1 MLWIPGCT
9 RQGFGGEAGGTGMKA
24 PGEVDMYD
32 LLRAALRERPEYIIV
47 GEIRGQEAYVLFQ
60 AMATGHTTYSTF
72 HADSIQ
78 SLVHRLENKPIEI
91 PRVLIP
97 ALDGI
102 SIQIQTRIAWK
113 RVRRNKNIV
122 EIIGIGEVEMSDGN
136 IINEINTPWTDQ
148 RFGGVILPFEVKSG
162 TFQNWEVI
170 PAGVYVYDPLV
181 DTLELDL
188 QG

>member
-1 MLWIPGCT
+1 MLFVGGTASGKTTSLNACSLFLPWQHKIVSIEETRELNLPHPNWIPGCT

-47 GEIRGQEAYVLFQ
+47 GEIRGAEAYVLFQ

-102 SIQIQTRIAWK
+102 SIQIQTRIA
-113 RVRRNKNIV
+113 
-122 EIIGIGEVEMSDGN
+122 G
-136 IINEINTPWTDQ
+136 
-148 RFGGVILPFEVKSG
+148 
-162 TFQNWEVI
+162 
-170 PAGVYVYDPLV
+170 
-181 DTLELDL
+181 
-188 QG
+188 